1 MGDKTRAHL
10 PALDGLRAFAVLAVV
25 LFHTVTLW
33 FPGGNVGVDLFFV
46 LSGFLITRILVAEMD
61 RTGRISFGGF
71 YLRRALRLL
80 PALLGL
86 LLPLTVADVVLLHGE
101 NRRQGLYAVLAA
113 VTYTSSLLVAAG
125 HNLGALTHMWSLSVE
140 EYFYFVWPIAL
151 LLITLKARRHRLFII
166 AGLTTAS
173 SVYRLV
179 VGLAGWPI
187 ERIYYAA
194 DTRSDELLAGCL
206 LALLIARCRLP
217 VRDIYAIPAG
227 ALLMAFV
234 VLPTSWTSVF
244 YRDGGSFAIALAS
257 AAIVAILVQRPEGSV
272 AHILRFRPLVWIGR
286 RSYGMYLWNLPLA
299 AMVGFVLPGSVL
311 TTLLVLALSVLVP
324 ALSYRFVEQPFLILK
339 TRATKARSLPV
350 RTAICSEPA
359 SMSEGAASSE

>member
-1 MGDKTRAHL
+1 M
-10 PALDGLRAFAVLAVV
+10 
-25 LFHTVTLW
+25 
-33 FPGGNVGVDLFFV
+33 
-46 LSGFLITRILVAEMD
+46 
-61 RTGRISFGGF
+61 
-71 YLRRALRLL
+71 
-80 PALLGL
+80 
-86 LLPLTVADVVLLHGE
+86 
-101 NRRQGLYAVLAA
+101 
-113 VTYTSSLLVAAG
+113 
-125 HNLGALTHMWSLSVE
+125 
-140 EYFYFVWPIAL
+140 
-151 LLITLKARRHRLFII
+151 FII

-173 SVYRLV
+173 IVYRLV

-359 SMSEGAASSE
+359 SSLKVRQARNDRVRRAEGLPKDEQRIAVPVMVDASASWGGCRTIFGGTSEHSTLATSHVAM